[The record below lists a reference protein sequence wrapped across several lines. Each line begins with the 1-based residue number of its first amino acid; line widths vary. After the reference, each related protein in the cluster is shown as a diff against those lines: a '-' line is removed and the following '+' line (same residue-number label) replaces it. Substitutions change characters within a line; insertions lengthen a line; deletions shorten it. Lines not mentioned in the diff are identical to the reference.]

1 MNEDERVERLL
12 RARPRKDPAYQPS
25 IADLLEVPT
34 DRRSVVGTLRWRHGG
49 PGRTRPVTLI
59 LVAAAIVLTAVGLAI
74 GSQRTRELVVVPP
87 LVTTATPEPIPEFPA
102 ADLSHLLTRFE
113 TSGWAGSPDVVIE
126 AGVVRDD
133 RIWVTASD
141 PSTDSSIM
149 GESQPGI
156 VAVRAGSV
164 THLRFVAIA
173 LSLVDEGR
181 LELDAP
187 ISRYVPNWPGGDA
200 ITVRNLLDASSGV
213 ASFGEPIEALAGV
226 VAAEPSRTWTATDA
240 LRLARDKA
248 PRFQPGA
255 SHEHVDTEDALL
267 VDVIEAVT
275 GAPVENAYFELV
287 QHIGIPM
294 PVDRPGPPAP
304 DAEFRHGPGYWD
316 PNGSGTLVEVADLPD
331 DVLAVLG
338 PALDWAIP
346 VGPLAQLTDH
356 IHGYPRL
363 LSDGARVSLDKPFE
377 DGGFGGSAMCPC
389 TGDAKNGVGLI
400 GHMGPYTSLAVYV
413 PSERLTIAIEANAAI
428 SDDELEGLLQ
438 EVHDLVWP
446 AIR

>member
-1 MNEDERVERLL
+1 VNDEERIERLL
-12 RARPRKDPAYQPS
+12 RARPATDPAYQPS
-25 IADLLEVPT
+25 IADILEVPS
-34 DRRSVVGTLRWRHGG
+34 DRQSVVGTLRWRHGG
-49 PGRTRPVTLI
+49 LGRTRPVTLI
-59 LVAAAIVLTAVGLAI
+59 LVGAAILLTAVGMVM
-74 GSQRTRELVVVPP
+74 GSQPTKELVVVPP
-87 LVTTATPEPIPEFPA
+87 MVTTATPEPVPEFPA
-102 ADLSHLLTRFE
+102 AALTDLLSRFE
-113 TSGWAGSPDVVIE
+113 TSGWPARPDVVIE
-126 AGVVRDD
+126 AGVVREG
-133 RIWVTASD
+133 RIWVTASGLSA
-141 PSTDSSIM
+141 STSIM
-149 GESQPGI
+149 GDSRPDTG
-156 VAVRAGSV
+156 AVRVGSL

-173 LSLVDEGR
+173 LSLVDQGR
-181 LELDAP
+181 LELDSP

-226 VAAEPSRTWTATDA
+226 VAAEPSRTWTAADA

-248 PRFQPGA
+248 PRFRPGA

-294 PVDRPGPPAP
+294 PVDRPGPPAL

-400 GHMGPYTSLAVYV
+400 GHTGPYTSLAVYV
-413 PSERLTIAIEANAAI
+413 PSERLTIAIEANVAI
-428 SDDELEGLLQ
+428 SDDELERQLQ
-438 EVHDLVWP
+438 EIHDLVWP